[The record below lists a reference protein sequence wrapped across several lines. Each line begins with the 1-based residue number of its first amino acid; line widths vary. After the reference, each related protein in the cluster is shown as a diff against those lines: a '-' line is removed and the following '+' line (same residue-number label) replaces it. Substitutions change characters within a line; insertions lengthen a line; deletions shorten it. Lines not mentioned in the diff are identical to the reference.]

1 MKDCPNRYLISR
13 SVILGGSSPQDDA
26 ALQCWGSNEYGALGQ
41 GDRSNRG
48 DDANGSCPP
57 SFVTASRVPAPR
69 VLTLAPANAFS
80 AVLSLEGRV
89 VGLCWEKLKPQD
101 PECSCRDGD
110 EPAFSRPWGWEV
122 GRSRQRWME
131 RYVRSAGKP
140 LYVHPETSKNA
151 WEGHPVG
158 DWKSRSC
165 RRE

>member
-1 MKDCPNRYLISR
+1 VKNYPDRSLLNQ
-13 SVILGGSSPQDDA
+13 SVILGCFSPQDDA
-26 ALQCWGSNEYGALGQ
+26 TVKCWGSNGAGQLGL
-41 GDRSNRG
+41 GDTFNRG

-80 AVLSLEGRV
+80 AVLSMEGRV
-89 VGLCWEKLKPQD
+89 VGLSWEKLKPQD

-110 EPAFSRPWGWEV
+110 EPAFSRPWGWED

-131 RYVRSAGKP
+131 TYVRSAGKP

-151 WEGHPVG
+151 W
-158 DWKSRSC
+158 
-165 RRE
+165 